1 MITRF
6 NIIFVLLAV
15 WLSSCSVSRYL
26 PPNESIYTGAE
37 VKMVADSTIASKVSK
52 TVKEE
57 IEPIIRP
64 KPNTVL
70 LGFPYKV
77 WLYYVLGEPK
87 KEKSFRGWF
96 RKRFGEPPV
105 FASRRAVTTNSA
117 IIGNYLNNEGYFR
130 SSATGELTESKRK
143 SKATYTVYLKPRYTI
158 NSVQFIK
165 PDSNISV
172 FSKRLGDVAPKT
184 LLKVGNPYRL
194 SVIEEERNRVER
206 ELKKQGFYYFRPD
219 YLIVKA
225 DTNLN
230 NHKVNLYVELK
241 PNTTQLALKTY
252 FIQNIYVISDN
263 GSLKKDTVPS
273 LVGRRS
279 GVRIVDPSQ
288 AYKPRIFFDAIGFRR
303 GAMYSSEVHDVSL
316 SRLINLKNFKF
327 VKNQFELV
335 PRSDSAFLDVY
346 YYLTPLKKKT
356 LRAEISAVTKSN
368 NLTGTQFNLTWL
380 NRNLFR
386 GAEQLRL
393 NATAGL
399 DVQLG
404 GNRNANVRDFYR
416 TSFEAELSFPRF
428 VLPFY
433 RVRPEKSQGLPKT
446 TLTTGFERLT
456 QQGLYT
462 QTSIKFNWGYSWR
475 KSTEFEHTLLPIA
488 LNIVQPTNI
497 NGEAFLNLI
506 TDPFAKPQDLLRY
519 FRILENRLILGA
531 QYNVT
536 YTPTPRP
543 LSKNNFVFT
552 GGIDIAGNVA
562 GLLAKG
568 RDEVGM
574 VFGIPY
580 EQYARFDFEMRYYR
594 EVSKTMKWASRVLAG
609 VGIPYG
615 NSLSMPQFKQYFGGG
630 TNGIRAFRART
641 LGPGSYQPD
650 SVTASIFGNASFGD
664 IRLEASTEL
673 RLRFSQY
680 FEGAMFVDAGNIWM
694 YRNFDDSFYLPE
706 DNAVF
711 TNQFYKQVAVGGG
724 LGLRIVTP
732 FVLLRLDLATPF
744 RKPWLPE
751 NERWVFNQFDF
762 GNKSW
767 RKENLVFNIA
777 VGYSF

>member
-1 MITRF
+1 MIKRF

-52 TVKEE
+52 TVKAE

-64 KPNTVL
+64 KPNTIL

-165 PDSNISV
+165 PDSNVSV

-184 LLKVGNPYRL
+184 LLKAGNPYRL

-263 GSLKKDTVPS
+263 GSLKKDTIPS

-446 TLTTGFERLT
+446 TLTTGFESLT

-462 QTSIKFNWGYSWR
+462 QTSIKLTWGYNWR
-475 KSTEFEHTLLPIA
+475 KNTEIEHSFFPIA
-488 LNIVQPTNI
+488 INVVQPSNI
-497 NGEAFLNLI
+497 NGEAF
-506 TDPFAKPQDLLRY
+506 AKIIENPLTTIQDKLRY
-519 FRILENRLILGA
+519 FRILEETPLILGA
-531 QYNVT
+531 LYNIT
-536 YTPTPRP
+536 YTPTPP
-543 LSKNNFVFT
+543 LLSKYRFVLT
-552 GGIDIAGNVA
+552 GGVDMAGNLA
-562 GLLAKG
+562 GLFIKKEG
-568 RDEVGM
+568 EIRQI
-574 VFGIPY
+574 FSKPFN
-580 EQYARFDFEMRYYR
+580 QYIRFDGDLRYYYDLYQNVR
-594 EVSKTMKWASRVLAG
+594 WANRFLFG

-615 NSLSMPQFKQYFGGG
+615 NSYSLPQIKQYFAGGS
-630 TNGIRAFRART
+630 TGIRAFRARQ
-641 LGPGSYQPD
+641 LGAGSFVPD
-650 SVTASIFGNASFGD
+650 TASLLSYSSVGD
-664 IRLEASTEL
+664 IRLELNSEL
-673 RLRFSQY
+673 RLKLSQY
-680 FEGAMFVDAGNIWM
+680 IEGALFIDAGNVWM
-694 YRNFDDSFYLPE
+694 YRDFNSSPYIPE
-706 DNAVF
+706 DKAVF
-711 TNQFYKQVAVGGG
+711 TNQFYKQTAVGGG
-724 LGLRIVTP
+724 LGLRIITS
-732 FVLLRLDLATPF
+732 FVILRFDLAVPF

-751 NERWVFNQFDF
+751 NERWVFNQFDLRA
-762 GNKSW
+762 KSW
-767 RKENLVFNIA
+767 RKENLVLNIA
-777 VGYSF
+777 IGYSF